1 MYGDWNEILNREDC
15 VNYGIGGQ
23 TTKELVK
30 RFDDIT
36 SKNYN
41 TVVFLCGINDIGRGF
56 STEIIIENYKTMF
69 NQLRE
74 SNADA
79 RIVVISVLPTTPA
92 FYTDSQHLIVE
103 LDEALK
109 SLVDQYDNAYFA
121 DAYSKF
127 VQEDKYCNPE
137 YVFDGL
143 HPNETGYAV
152 IGDVLKGYLAEE
164 VAEEK
169 PETSDEENN
178 TTSDNQS
185 KEQPKDNDTDN
196 SKTGIALT
204 GIGALAAI
212 SIGGIV
218 ISKKSK
224 K

>member
-1 MYGDWNEILNREDC
+1 M
-15 VNYGIGGQ
+15 
-23 TTKELVK
+23 
-30 RFDDIT
+30 
-36 SKNYN
+36 
-41 TVVFLCGINDIGRGF
+41 
-56 STEIIIENYKTMF
+56 
-69 NQLRE
+69 
-74 SNADA
+74 
-79 RIVVISVLPTTPA
+79 
-92 FYTDSQHLIVE
+92 
-103 LDEALK
+103 
-109 SLVDQYDNAYFA
+109 
-121 DAYSKF
+121 
-127 VQEDKYCNPE
+127 
-137 YVFDGL
+137 

-224 K
+224 IVLKSLQFCRLLKVTHLSFR